1 MLEIAVCGLCG
12 AGCSMSELTLFAGD
26 ELCPRCYAGAISG
39 FGVPKFSE
47 LFTNL
52 RRSAEAEAGR
62 EFTSSEWAYFVN
74 EFNGRMDNYAEELAS
89 NLAEEIREWE
99 D

>member
-12 AGCSMSELTLFAGD
+12 AGCSVGELTLFAGD
-26 ELCPRCYAGAISG
+26 ELCPRCYAGAIG
-39 FGVPKFSE
+39 GGTPKFSE

-62 EFTSSEWAYFVN
+62 EFTASEWAYFVD

-89 NLAEEIREWE
+89 NLIADIKEME

>member
-12 AGCSMSELTLFAGD
+12 ADCSFCGLNLYAGE
-26 ELCPRCYAGAISG
+26 ELCVRCYKGAIEG
-39 FGVPKFSE
+39 GVPKYSE
-47 LFTNL
+47 LLSNL
-52 RRSAEAEAGR
+52 RRSVEAEAERG
-62 EFTSSEWAYFVN
+62 FTASEWAWFVD

-89 NLAEEIREWE
+89 NLIRDLEEME

>member
-26 ELCPRCYAGAISG
+26 ELCPRCYAGAIGS
-39 FGVPKFSE
+39 VPKFSD
-47 LFTNL
+47 LFKNL

-62 EFTSSEWAYFVN
+62 EFTASEWAWFVD

-89 NLAEEIREWE
+89 NLIRDLEEME

>member
-1 MLEIAVCGLCG
+1 MLECDHEYDSYCPTCGIDSL
-12 AGCSMSELTLFAGD
+12 D
-26 ELCPRCYAGAISG
+26 EVGG
-39 FGVPKFSE
+39 GTPKFSE

-52 RRSAEAEAGR
+52 RRSAESEAGR
-62 EFTSSEWAYFVN
+62 EFTASEWAYFVN

-89 NLAEEIREWE
+89 NLAEEISEWE